1 MDLSEVGQLVR
12 RARKKAGLSQ
22 AQLQDLSG
30 VNRVRISLLE
40 SGEIEELGFTK
51 VMSLLRAL
59 GLDFVARP
67 AGQPPQLDDL
77 VRGDDFPEPDG
88 S

>member
-1 MDLSEVGQLVR
+1 MDLPEVGQLVR
-12 RARKKAGLSQ
+12 NARKKAKLTQ
-22 AQLQDLSG
+22 TQLQELSG

-59 GLDFVARP
+59 GLDLVARP
-67 AGQPPQLDDL
+67 AGRPPQLDEL
-77 VRGDDFPEPDG
+77 LRGDDLPGPDEP
-88 S
+88 